1 MFSKS
6 GPVPES
12 EPFSN
17 KTPCLFNGAGCDNYD
32 KILYYSFCSSVFS
45 FSFDSSSWEAC
56 ASSC

>member
-32 KILYYSFCSSVFS
+32 KILFFFLLFS
-45 FSFDSSSWEAC
+45 LFFFF
-56 ASSC
+56 